1 VAKDDLMQTFDFGV
15 PPNPNTERMDALL
28 LYNKKEALPSDESLA
43 KAARYV
49 DPTKPL
55 PKLSAKTA
63 TENCDAMNVVL
74 LNNPG
79 NTRQC
84 LALVGGQYPSY
95 HVQRWMRLRPSDDD
109 RGALDPAMPL
119 KMTSRGR
126 NRNGRQ
132 EFVPPVERH
141 VKDHQEKLSTYLVEA
156 EGIKLRLKRML
167 ETMDQRTV
175 VVLTCNR
182 GQSELLMNF
191 ACSARARGF
200 DLNNVLVYP
209 TDMETRELAKG
220 MGFTVFYEEKLMA
233 SIPKE
238 EANVYDDK
246 VFLAVMFAK
255 VLCVQLVNELGYNLL
270 FQDVDVVRYKNPLDY
285 FLNESLPEFDMY
297 FQDDGSRAERYSPY
311 SANSGFY
318 YVRSNNRTKH
328 LFRHFIYSAD
338 LITAWSSH
346 QAVLIALLAEHNLL
360 MGLSVKIFAKEME
373 EFPGGF
379 QFHYKKDAMKK
390 LMRGESDAIIF
401 HMSFTK
407 NKDDKVEFLQ
417 QMGEW
422 YLKDECMGKLA
433 HEITNEMSNSLSSND
448 EMANHCCST
457 ELIITCHYRDKPSK
471 IPCPDSPLI
480 AKTGKTFYKA
490 FDRKQGGFW

>member
-1 VAKDDLMQTFDFGV
+1 MV
-15 PPNPNTERMDALL
+15 
-28 LYNKKEALPSDESLA
+28 
-43 KAARYV
+43 
-49 DPTKPL
+49 
-55 PKLSAKTA
+55 
-63 TENCDAMNVVL
+63 
-74 LNNPG
+74 
-79 NTRQC
+79 
-84 LALVGGQYPSY
+84 
-95 HVQRWMRLRPSDDD
+95 W
-109 RGALDPAMPL
+109 
-119 KMTSRGR
+119 
-126 NRNGRQ
+126 
-132 EFVPPVERH
+132 
-141 VKDHQEKLSTYLVEA
+141 
-156 EGIKLRLKRML
+156 
-167 ETMDQRTV
+167 
-175 VVLTCNR
+175 
-182 GQSELLMNF
+182 
-191 ACSARARGF
+191 
-200 DLNNVLVYP
+200 
-209 TDMETRELAKG
+209 
-220 MGFTVFYEEKLMA
+220 
-233 SIPKE
+233 
-238 EANVYDDK
+238 
-246 VFLAVMFAK
+246 
-255 VLCVQLVNELGYNLL
+255 
-270 FQDVDVVRYKNPLDY
+270 YKNPLDY

-373 EFPGGF
+373 EFPGGS

-490 FDRKQGGFW
+490 FDQKQGGFW